1 MSLFSNIFV
10 LLIQTAIFLFV
21 PKIIGKTEF
30 AYWQLYIFYSTY
42 VNLANLGWPDGLHL
56 KHGGQE
62 LESLNKSSI
71 SGQYKVYLLFQTF
84 ITVLMLVGTA
94 FYRGDVDKKAVLL
107 LTFVFLFVSNVRQFI
122 LLLFQTTNKIKEYAT
137 LLIMAKAV
145 SAVLIIVF
153 FAFGIKDYRIV
164 IATDI
169 VGVVISLII
178 PLVRHRSLF
187 LGRFRADHELK
198 TEILDNIRIGI
209 KVILAHY
216 ASVVIIGVVR
226 FGIERSWDVDTF
238 GEVSLMLSLSGL
250 MMVFI
255 QAISIVIFPMLKAE
269 KNVQYGKLYS
279 QIQPLTMQ
287 TLLLLLIFYY
297 PIYWFMVAW
306 LPQFAESMKYL
317 VFVFPLFVF
326 EGKKALLTNTFLKAN
341 RNEKDIMY
349 ANVTA
354 VGVGIV
360 LTVIFTVI
368 YPNLMMVVLSIPL
381 LTALSTYMSELF
393 LAKRI
398 GIRLAKGIVLEL
410 MVCALFVVL
419 VIFLEQWIS
428 FVCLILLLALSTLL
442 NRKELKASWTYFRAV
457 VKA

>member
-1 MSLFSNIFV
+1 
-10 LLIQTAIFLFV
+10 
-21 PKIIGKTEF
+21 
-30 AYWQLYIFYSTY
+30 
-42 VNLANLGWPDGLHL
+42 
-56 KHGGQE
+56 
-62 LESLNKSSI
+62 
-71 SGQYKVYLLFQTF
+71 
-84 ITVLMLVGTA
+84 
-94 FYRGDVDKKAVLL
+94 
-107 LTFVFLFVSNVRQFI
+107 
-122 LLLFQTTNKIKEYAT
+122 
-137 LLIMAKAV
+137 
-145 SAVLIIVF
+145 
-153 FAFGIKDYRIV
+153 
-164 IATDI
+164 
-169 VGVVISLII
+169 
-178 PLVRHRSLF
+178 
-187 LGRFRADHELK
+187 
-198 TEILDNIRIGI
+198 
-209 KVILAHY
+209 
-216 ASVVIIGVVR
+216 
-226 FGIERSWDVDTF
+226 DVDTF

-393 LAKRI
+393 LAKRL